1 MIIVDSMLGKLA
13 KYLRMLGY
21 DVEYITN
28 DKDDSYIVEKS
39 KICKVITRD
48 KELHKRIPNSIL
60 VTDYNPKEQL
70 KEVYRELP
78 KPEHGFL
85 ELCTECGLKTLEIQ
99 SREDLPE
106 YVNKNAEKIFYCTR
120 CGKYYWKGSH
130 ISNFVVMLESLGIEV
145 Q

>member
-1 MIIVDSMLGKLA
+1 MIVVDSMLGKLS

-28 DKDDSYIVEKS
+28 DKDDSYIVERS
-39 KICKVITRD
+39 KICQVITRD
-48 KELHKRIPNSIL
+48 KELHSRIPSSIL
-60 VTDYNPKEQL
+60 VTDYDPKGQL
-70 KEVYRELP
+70 GQVYRKLP

-85 ELCTECGLKTLEIQ
+85 ELCTECGLKTLEIE
-99 SREDLPE
+99 SRENLPE
-106 YVNKNAEKIFYCTR
+106 YVNRTAERIFYCTR
-120 CGKYYWKGSH
+120 CEKYYWKGSH